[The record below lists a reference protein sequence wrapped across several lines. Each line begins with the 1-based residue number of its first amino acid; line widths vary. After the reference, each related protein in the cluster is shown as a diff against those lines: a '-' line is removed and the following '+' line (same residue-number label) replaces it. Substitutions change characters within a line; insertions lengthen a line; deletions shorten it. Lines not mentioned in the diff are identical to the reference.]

1 MQRILEAASFWR
13 FFRLQ
18 PWGLDYRRAWEL
30 QCSLERDGLATI
42 TGFDGHPMQFTL
54 TRQMI
59 REALHTEG
67 ISLPEGNLAP
77 VEKKMV
83 TSQDRL
89 TFSNLKH
96 KEISL
101 AL

>member
-1 MQRILEAASFWR
+1 M
-13 FFRLQ
+13 
-18 PWGLDYRRAWEL
+18 
-30 QCSLERDGLATI
+30 ATI
-42 TGFDGHPMQFTL
+42 TGFDGHPVQFTL

-67 ISLPEGNLAP
+67 ISLPKGNLATF
-77 VEKKMV
+77 EKKMV

>member
-1 MQRILEAASFWR
+1 
-13 FFRLQ
+13 
-18 PWGLDYRRAWEL
+18 
-30 QCSLERDGLATI
+30 
-42 TGFDGHPMQFTL
+42 
-54 TRQMI
+54 MI

-67 ISLPEGNLAP
+67 ISLPEGNLATY
-77 VEKKMV
+77 EKKMV
-83 TSQDRL
+83 TSQDCL